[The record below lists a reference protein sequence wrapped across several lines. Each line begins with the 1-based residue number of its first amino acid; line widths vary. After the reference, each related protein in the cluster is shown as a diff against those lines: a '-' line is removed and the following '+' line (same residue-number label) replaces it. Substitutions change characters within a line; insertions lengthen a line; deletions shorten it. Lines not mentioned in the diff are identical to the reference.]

1 MIREAATT
9 PQGGFRSTSVRSELS
24 LDDGPGRWRI
34 GLIVLSND
42 YATEPDFM
50 NMRPSSDV
58 AIFTTRVANTPDCTP
73 DDLRQMAPKITDCA
87 ALLVPDGRLG
97 AVAYSCTS
105 GTAVIGYD
113 GVRDR
118 INSVRPGVPCITPIT
133 ASLAALQTFNATRI
147 AVLTPYVDEVNAVI
161 DSHLTHAG
169 KRIVAFSSFGIQDN
183 EEMAALTPEAI
194 YQAALLADRPEAE
207 ALFISCTAIRAVD
220 VVERI
225 EQALGKPV
233 VTANQAMFWQALRT
247 AGCDLRSPGFGRL
260 LKDW

>member
-1 MIREAATT
+1 MDGTGHHASSE
-9 PQGGFRSTSVRSELS
+9 FRSIPLEGVVTS
-24 LDDGPGRWRI
+24 DAGPGRWRI

-58 AIFTTRVANTPDCTP
+58 AIFTTRIANTPECTP
-73 DDLRQMAPKITDCA
+73 DGLRQMAPRITDCA
-87 ALLVPDGRLG
+87 ALLVPEGRLD

-118 INSVRPGVPCITPIT
+118 IHAARPDVPCITPIT
-133 ASLAALQTFNATRI
+133 ASLAALDLFEATRI
-147 AVLTPYVDEVNAVI
+147 AVLTPYVDAVNAVI
-161 DSHLTHAG
+161 HRHLIEAG
-169 KRIVAFSSFGIQDN
+169 KDITAFSSFGIEDN
-183 EEMAALTPEAI
+183 EEMAALTPDAI
-194 YQAALLADRPEAE
+194 YEAALLADRPEAE

-220 VVERI
+220 VVERT

-233 VTANQAMFWQALRT
+233 VTANQAMFWQSLRASGCALKV
-247 AGCDLRSPGFGRL
+247 PGYGRL
-260 LKDW
+260 LRIE